1 MLNKLTDIIRIIIK
15 NNFMKSKLHIL
26 LLASRIKLIYYT
38 EKEVPKEYTDSV
50 NVFIGINRHGH
61 TFPGVILYME
71 RCS

>member
-1 MLNKLTDIIRIIIK
+1 
-15 NNFMKSKLHIL
+15 MKSKLHIL
-26 LLASRIKLIYYT
+26 LLASRIKLMYYT